1 MTHGASPLGDYLRA
15 RRALVQPEQV
25 GLPRKVNRRV
35 SGLRREEVATLA
47 GISPD
52 YYLRLEQGHDHQPS
66 AQVLRSLGRAL
77 LLDDDALEYMNRIAR
92 PDTRQPYRSAAD
104 ITRDASITT
113 LLAQWSHT
121 PAHIIDSNQDIV
133 LSNAMA
139 EALGGDNLN
148 LGSNAALAIFEPELR
163 YLAPDWHTLAAD
175 CVAALR
181 FYGDPSNPRMR
192 ELVAT
197 LSTRFPEFREL
208 WARHDARPFS
218 SGLSRSF
225 IEGVG
230 YVDLRF
236 QNLRVAGSPGYTLT
250 TFYAEPGT
258 PAVAAIAHLAS
269 TVEARAATLQMHA

>member
-139 EALGGDNLN
+139 DALGGGNLN

-163 YLAPDWHTLAAD
+163 YLAPDWPTLAAD